1 MSILRIALY
10 ALTAAGLIVNA
21 IIHLRLA
28 SAFDA
33 LTGTLLSQGDL
44 FRIQAVAGIL
54 IVVLLI
60 AVRRWWVA
68 AIAALIAVGGLGMLV
83 LSSFV
88 ILDLTALGLPAI
100 FEPSWYP
107 DKIIAAVSQA
117 VAATAAGALAVLE
130 HRRRASARRVS

>member
-1 MSILRIALY
+1 MPVLRISLY
-10 ALTAAGLIVNA
+10 ALTAAGLFVNA

-44 FRIQAVAGIL
+44 FRIQAVAGIV
-54 IVVLLI
+54 IVVLLV
-60 AVRRWWVA
+60 AVRRSWVA
-68 AIAALIAVGGLGMLV
+68 AGAALIAAGGLGMLV
-83 LSSFV
+83 LSSLV

-107 DKIIAAVSQA
+107 DKVIAAVSQA
-117 VAATAAGALAVLE
+117 VATAAAGVLTVLE
-130 HRRRASARRVS
+130 HRRRASDRRVS